1 MLFSGGLFQN
11 IKNKK
16 LEGRD
21 VCDKTDSF
29 ISSVEQNISVENEF
43 VNVSYSG
50 DVKSQCGSLISEI
63 DGLGRFSL
71 FLIPT
76 LKSKRALLLDL
87 TENIAGKILMHNDE
101 VASSLA
107 IKAQRLIGDVEGRT
121 LDTQQLKC
129 IVKPS
134 PNHLVIAG
142 AGTGK
147 TTTVVGKV
155 KYLLKS
161 GACKPEDILVLS
173 FTNASASEMK
183 ERINKETGSEI
194 KACTFHKLGLGIIE
208 TTEGK
213 APKITQISIGRF
225 VHEKLQENMRDP
237 LYLDLLCDYYIFNH
251 RYNRSEFDF
260 RNEAEYEEYLRT
272 NPPVTL
278 NGDKVK
284 SYGEMDIANFLYR
297 NGIAYEYEKEYD
309 ADTRTKDRY
318 QYYPD
323 FYLTDYGYYIEYFG
337 INEKGEVPSYFT
349 SKRGKSPSEEYQE
362 GMEWKRELHKE
373 KGTVLIESYSYE
385 RSQGVLLSSLEHKL
399 KELGVEFKP
408 LSSKEIW
415 DQVSESNTGQDLSGI
430 AELMSTVINLM
441 KSNEYE
447 LTDLRALCCNNP
459 NIGKRAALVDL
470 IAPIYD
476 AYASALQRN
485 GEIDFNDM
493 INKAAHMIREGK
505 YVNPYKYVI
514 VDEHQ
519 DISRSRYNLLKAL
532 RESKDYFL
540 FCVGDDWQSIY
551 RFTGS
556 DLGYILQFSD
566 YWGETEYSKIETTYR
581 FTDSLIE
588 ISGDFIMQNPSQ
600 IKKSLRG
607 MHRES
612 GFSLGEIKGY
622 TEKVSV
628 RFMLERLDD
637 LPKGSSVFFIGR
649 YNFDRDLLVNSEGLE
664 CRYDNA
670 AKIMEVKYFKRPDL
684 KMQFMTAHSSKGLQA
699 DYVFIINN
707 KDRGMGF
714 PSKIQDDPI
723 IEVLLQGKESFPFA
737 EERRLFYVAMTR
749 AKVKAF
755 LIVVDGNESS
765 FVSEMEA
772 KYGEQFRR
780 ERFTCPEC
788 GGYLVKKKG
797 PYGEFYGCSNYR
809 TTGCKYTRNIKML
822 NREEV

>member
-50 DVKSQCGSLISEI
+50 DVKSQCRILISEI
-63 DGLGRFSL
+63 DALGRFSL
-71 FLIPT
+71 FLVPT

-87 TENIAGKILMHNDE
+87 TEKIAGKILMHNDE
-101 VASSLA
+101 VASSLV
-107 IKAQRLIGDVEGRT
+107 IKAQRLIGDVEGRQ

-208 TTEGK
+208 ALEGK

-225 VHEKLQENMRDP
+225 VHEKLLENMRDP
-237 LYLDLLCDYYIFNH
+237 LYLDLLCSYYIFNH
-251 RYNRSEFDF
+251 RYNKSEFDF
-260 RNEAEYEEYLRT
+260 KNEAEYEEYLHT

-278 NGDKVK
+278 KGDRVK

-297 NGIAYEYEKEYD
+297 NGIAYEYEKEYTV
-309 ADTRTKDRY
+309 DTRTKDRY

-337 INEKGEVPSYFT
+337 INEKGEVPSYFS
-349 SKRGKSPSEEYQE
+349 SKRGKSPSEEYRE

-459 NIGKRAALVDL
+459 NIGKRATLVDL
-470 IAPIYD
+470 IAPIYE

-514 VDEHQ
+514 VDEYQ
-519 DISRSRYNLLKAL
+519 DISRSRFNLLKTL
-532 RESKDYFL
+532 RESNDYSL

-600 IKKSLRG
+600 IRKSLRG

-649 YNFDRDLLVNSEGLE
+649 YNFDRDLLENSEDLE

-765 FVSEMEA
+765 FASEMEE

-809 TTGCKYTRNIKML
+809 TTGCKYTRKIK
-822 NREEV
+822 NVK